1 MMGSLRSTISSFLVM
16 LGTDSA
22 KLARL
27 EFLVVVTAL
36 LLLLVF
42 VLDSYRHRSRSA
54 AIKYTLLLLDAVSE
68 SMVIHTIGLI
78 QNAPFHNEFLPMW
91 AILLGTLRYGID
103 CISPYGLQQTE
114 FRRKRVLADVTISF
128 WTANLNIT
136 RTTEVNLSLWVLW
149 CLSPLSILDRVA
161 SYEFANRLFLRKNMW
176 VAGYMMYEDTLTTSS
191 PINPVDMKGYKYLV
205 RGEGKQK
212 VETTKPD
219 SLILLKITREKK
231 LITLEKIWQCE
242 GRLLQDDRDGR
253 LKDICLSFALYKLLR
268 LRFYDINVAED
279 EQFLKSQE
287 LVFNGILGGGDEER
301 VFRITKV
308 ELAFLN
314 DFFYT
319 RYPVIFLYGF
329 PIITLVLYFATVGI
343 SVWFAATMHIFGAP
357 KEGELIHIL
366 GRVDIG
372 VVITWGILFFI
383 FLKETWQM
391 AAYLFSDWTKVVLL
405 SAYVERT
412 CCQGNAL
419 MENLL
424 WLLCRYNLVNRWHN
438 KMGQYNFVQSF
449 SYSPRLWNL
458 LSYASL
464 GLVDQAIDGGKQG
477 MEIELPKQV
486 KKAIVRSL
494 RSVERTD
501 GGQLPS
507 AGWTLQGDETSERF
521 MWACQFET
529 KSDVILVWHIAT
541 CLCEIELYQSQLN
554 TNPSSSSSCFPSRL
568 SSLKD
573 WCCSKNEPFLVKLE
587 KLEGKEELR
596 SHYVVANA
604 ISRYCA
610 YLLIFCPELL
620 PDHSFVA
627 ESVFETTVRKAR
639 QILQGCHSLES
650 IYTKLKIEGMTR
662 DETEG
667 EQEEND
673 EVVKNGAELGMEL
686 IETIDADVARWKV
699 LADFWAALL
708 LSLSPTNNIN
718 GHKESLATGGEFI
731 THLWAL
737 LSHAGITG
745 SAPPPVATET
755 DRIEE
760 AIPENIPAFY
770 SLLNTGIENDALPN
784 SDINN
789 ESANPIEL
797 HS

>member
-1 MMGSLRSTISSFLVM
+1 MGKMMDGLRSWISSFLVM
-16 LGTDSA
+16 LETNSA
-22 KLARL
+22 RLARL
-27 EFLVVVTAL
+27 EFLVVVIAL

-54 AIKYTLLLLDAVSE
+54 AIKYTLLVLDTVSE
-68 SMVIHTIGLI
+68 SMVIYTIGLT
-78 QNAPFHNEFLPMW
+78 QSAPFHNEFLPVW
-91 AILLGTLRYGID
+91 TVLLITLRYSID
-103 CISPYGLQQTE
+103 CISSYGLRQRE
-114 FRRKRVLADVTISF
+114 IRGRRELGDVMTSF
-128 WTANLNIT
+128 LTANLNST
-136 RTTEVNLSLWVLW
+136 RNTKFKLPLWLFWSLN
-149 CLSPLSILDRVA
+149 PLRVVDRVVA
-161 SYEFANRLFLRKNMW
+161 FEMATRFLQRNIMW
-176 VAGYMMYEDTLTTSS
+176 VAGYMMYEHKLTTE
-191 PINPVDMKGYKYLV
+191 PLNPAVMGGYRYLV
-205 RGEGKQK
+205 QGEAKQRVGARK
-212 VETTKPD
+212 AD

-231 LITLEKIWQCE
+231 LITLEKIWQCR
-242 GRLLQDDRDGR
+242 GRLLESRWGDPDGR
-253 LKDICLSFALYKLLR
+253 LKDTCLSFALYKFLR
-268 LRFYDINVAED
+268 LRFYCINVAEE

-287 LVFNGILGGGDEER
+287 LIFRGILGEEDDER
-301 VFRITKV
+301 AFRITEV

-319 RYPVIFLYGF
+319 RYPIVFWKGF
-329 PIITLVLYFATVGI
+329 PIINVVLYFGTVGI
-343 SVWFAATMHIFGAP
+343 GVWLASTMHLSGTP
-357 KEGELIHIL
+357 KEGELIHVL
-366 GRVDIG
+366 QRVDID
-372 VVITWGILFFI
+372 VLITWGLLCLI

-391 AAYLFSDWTKVVLL
+391 VAYLFSDWSKVVLL
-405 SAYVERT
+405 SKYVERPSC
-412 CCQGNAL
+412 CCQRNAL
-419 MENLL
+419 MENLV

-449 SYSPRLWNL
+449 GYSPRLWNL

-620 PDHSFVA
+620 PDHRFVA

-639 QILQGCHSLES
+639 QILQGCDSLES
-650 IYTKLKIEGMTR
+650 IYTKLKKEGITR
-662 DETEG
+662 GETEG

-673 EVVKNGAELGMEL
+673 EVVKKGAELGMEL

-708 LSLSPTNNIN
+708 LSLAPSGKTNA
-718 GHKESLATGGEFI
+718 HRKALATGGEFI

-745 SAPPPVATET
+745 SDVTSET
-755 DRIEE
+755 DEIR
-760 AIPENIPAFY
+760 PE
-770 SLLNTGIENDALPN
+770 D
-784 SDINN
+784 
-789 ESANPIEL
+789 
-797 HS
+797 